1 MQSISVLH
9 WFCLHK
15 TKKIFQCLH
24 LYPSWEKKSEQWKTW
39 ILAVWHKTFCN
50 NRKLESKT
58 HSSQRALLNTEMM
71 VAFQRGYCRQN
82 RTHIINWCLCFGC
95 CTYIVLDS
103 PRKRKWEKCSL
114 PITPS
119 SLIWQEPFDG
129 KWEELQCQK
138 KSHILFQ
145 ITFNKML
152 KMCFS
157 QEQSRTS
164 SNLSYLPAV
173 LKNFIAEK

>member
-1 MQSISVLH
+1 MHLWTVFSLVLFAQNRENFSI
-9 WFCLHK
+9 F
-15 TKKIFQCLH
+15 TF
-24 LYPSWEKKSEQWKTW
+24 PFFMEKKSEQWKIW
-39 ILAVWHKTFCN
+39 ILAVWHKTFCD
-50 NRKLESKT
+50 NRKLESKP

-82 RTHIINWCLCFGC
+82 RIHTINWCLCFGC

-119 SLIWQEPFDG
+119 SLVWQEPFDG
-129 KWEELQCQK
+129 KWEELLCQK

-152 KMCFS
+152 KMCFP

-164 SNLSYLPAV
+164 SNLSLLASCP
-173 LKNFIAEK
+173 